1 MVLRRD
7 IVYPSLGDKD
17 EQSGGSGSP
26 KYESDESL
34 PRTIFT
40 SDITTTTKEGFG
52 GPTIENPHADGYF
65 NEKGRYI
72 RSHGLNWVI
81 TGLFVVGDLA
91 GGGLVAL
98 PTAMIQSGEYNTTS
112 TLLIPAAFRFL
123 VRNCRTSSHDVRCW
137 IHFLCTW
144 KVLDDPPEVNV

>member
-7 IVYPSLGDKD
+7 IVYPTLGAKD
-17 EQSGGSGSP
+17 EQQSGGSGSP

-34 PRTIFT
+34 PQTTFT
-40 SDITTTTKEGFG
+40 SDMTTTTKEGFG
-52 GPTIENPHADGYF
+52 IPNIENPHADGYF

-98 PTAMIQSGEYNTTS
+98 PTAMVQSGKHNTTS
-112 TLLIPAAFRFL
+112 TPFLNLGFWFGIVGLLVMTFVAGY
-123 VRNCRTSSHDVRCW
+123 TSYALGKCW
-137 IHFLCTW
+137 MIL
-144 KVLDDPPEVNV
+144 LR